1 MSWSFAGTLAA
12 CAGTAAKHGLNAV
25 FGWIIQH
32 YYILIMKKVLVDL
45 TIKEVKQVNDN
56 CVLLVMGCD
65 KPLPETF
72 PGQFAELRIDSTP
85 SVLLRRPISVHS
97 FDAEK
102 NEVGFLVQLVG
113 DGTRWLGS
121 LKVGDKVNTLMPL
134 GNGFTL
140 PESAGKR
147 YLLVGGGVG
156 SAPLYYLAQ
165 ELKARGCDFTILIGA
180 RSAKDLYLREAYETL
195 GRVEYTT
202 EDATL
207 GEKGYVTNHSVLGE
221 KFDFIFTCG
230 PKPMMLSVAKYA
242 RESGIGCEVS
252 LENKMACGLGACLC
266 CVEDTKEGHKCVC
279 TDGPVFSIDELKW

>member
-1 MSWSFAGTLAA
+1 
-12 CAGTAAKHGLNAV
+12 
-25 FGWIIQH
+25 
-32 YYILIMKKVLVDL
+32 MKKVLVDL
-45 TIKEVKQVNDN
+45 TVKEARQVNAN

-65 KPLPETF
+65 SPLPATL
-72 PGQFAELRIDSTP
+72 PGQFAELRIDGTP
-85 SVLLRRPISVHS
+85 TVMLRRPISVHS

-121 LKVGDKVNTLMPL
+121 LKAGDKVNTLMPL
-134 GNGFTL
+134 GNGFSL
-140 PESAGKR
+140 PEEPGKR
-147 YLLVGGGVG
+147 YLLIGGGVG

-165 ELKARGCDFTILIGA
+165 ELKRRGCDFTVLIGA
-180 RSAKDLYLREAYETL
+180 RSAKDLYLREAYEAV

-202 EDATL
+202 EDGSL
-207 GEKGYVTNHSVLGE
+207 GEKGYVTNHSLLGE
-221 KFDFIFTCG
+221 KFDHIYTCG

-242 RESGIGCEVS
+242 RKNGVGCEVS

>member
-1 MSWSFAGTLAA
+1 
-12 CAGTAAKHGLNAV
+12 
-25 FGWIIQH
+25 
-32 YYILIMKKVLVDL
+32 MKKVLVDL
-45 TIKEVKQVNDN
+45 TVKEVQHVNAN

-65 KPLPETF
+65 RPLPDTR
-72 PGQFAELRIDSTP
+72 PGQFAELRIDGTP
-85 SVLLRRPISVHS
+85 TVMLRRPISVHS
-97 FDAEK
+97 FNAEK

-121 LKVGDKVNTLMPL
+121 LKEGDIVNTLMPL
-134 GNGFTL
+134 GNGFSL
-140 PESAGKR
+140 PQTAGKR

-165 ELKARGCDFTILIGA
+165 ELKAQGCDFTILIGA
-180 RSAKDLYLREAYETL
+180 RSVKDLYLRESYEAL

-207 GEKGYVTNHSVLGE
+207 GEKGYVTNHSVLAE
-221 KFDFIFTCG
+221 KFDYIYTCG

-242 RESGIGCEVS
+242 REKGIGCEVS